1 MLFGYDSPPRCTFL
15 TRSYGFF
22 GMNSFIRNRYLTMGT
37 SQKLRNTSSYFIFVV
52 FDIFY
57 LPLDNPNSNGYAKHL
72 VKTLK
77 TATKTVRGD
86 KQSLNQKIASCL
98 LSYQPIQPTYTASM
112 SAELLLMGT
121 HLWKTRSSETCLE

>member
-1 MLFGYDSPPRCTFL
+1 
-15 TRSYGFF
+15 
-22 GMNSFIRNRYLTMGT
+22 MGT
-37 SQKLRNTSSYFIFVV
+37 SQKLTNTSSYFIFVV

-86 KQSLNQKIASCL
+86 KQSILKSENSFLPAI
-98 LSYQPIQPTYTASM
+98 LSANTTYLYSK
-112 SAELLLMGT
+112 
-121 HLWKTRSSETCLE
+121 HVC